1 MHRLLVPLALSA
13 LALALFC
20 WWVHPEV
27 LDIRNVGWTLNGK
40 DWGPN
45 ALGLAAY
52 LRAGNWPGSTTP
64 LVMAPEGIHLLMM
77 DSNPLAG
84 LLLKPFAGWLLPAPI
99 QVIGWVMLINLA
111 LHVTFAW
118 LLVRE
123 RAPNTASALAGTA
136 LLSLLPTLYNRF
148 PHSNLTAHWL
158 ILLSLW
164 LFVDRDR
171 GRRWGLWL
179 AVVALAGL
187 IHSYLL
193 LMVLAFWGSAA
204 LREVVLGDDRRG
216 ALASFAGMAGL
227 GFALALFHGLTDAP
241 VSTGTYGSFPMALDA
256 LWNPVIATNSVFLPA
271 SMYSPNQ
278 GFEGFQYLGVG
289 LLILVGT
296 GALLGLK
303 YRPRRDG
310 LVWLIPALFVLTAV
324 AVSDVMVWGD
334 ARLLH
339 ARPPQGVID
348 ALDLVRA
355 SGRLFWPV
363 SYVLVY
369 AALTTVLRWERARL
383 LIAAALVLQVADMVP
398 MMVAIRR
405 ETARATDSSVFD
417 RTRDPRWATLI
428 ADAGEV
434 AIQPPEAFR
443 DAKLLEE
450 IGWHAMLACRPM
462 RFMYVSRVSRTAT
475 ARLAAER
482 RDFLAGKVPVDRLVV
497 LYPGERVPDPLR
509 ARARVLD
516 GVSVVIPVA
525 PAPLPS
531 CSSSP
536 RSAS

>member
-1 MHRLLVPLALSA
+1 M
-13 LALALFC
+13 
-20 WWVHPEV
+20 
-27 LDIRNVGWTLNGK
+27 
-40 DWGPN
+40 
-45 ALGLAAY
+45 
-52 LRAGNWPGSTTP
+52 
-64 LVMAPEGIHLLMM
+64 
-77 DSNPLAG
+77 
-84 LLLKPFAGWLLPAPI
+84 
-99 QVIGWVMLINLA
+99 
-111 LHVTFAW
+111 
-118 LLVRE
+118 
-123 RAPNTASALAGTA
+123 
-136 LLSLLPTLYNRF
+136 
-148 PHSNLTAHWL
+148 
-158 ILLSLW
+158 
-164 LFVDRDR
+164 
-171 GRRWGLWL
+171 
-179 AVVALAGL
+179 VALAGL
-187 IHSYLL
+187 IYSYLL

-271 SMYSPNQ
+271 SIYSPNQ

-339 ARPPQGVID
+339 ARPPQGLID

-369 AALTTVLRWERARL
+369 AALTTVLRWEKARL

-428 ADAGEV
+428 AGAGAV
-434 AIQPPEAFR
+434 DIQPPEAFR
-443 DAKLLEE
+443 DVKLLEE

-475 ARLAAER
+475 ARLAADR

>member
-1 MHRLLVPLALSA
+1 MRRLLVPLALTA
-13 LALALFC
+13 LTLALFC

-27 LDIRNVGWTLNGK
+27 LDILNVGWTLNGK

-52 LRAGNWPGSTTP
+52 LRAGSWPGSTTP

-77 DSNPLAG
+77 DSNPLVA
-84 LLLKPFAGWLLPAPI
+84 LLLKPFAGWLLPAQI

-123 RAPNTASALAGTA
+123 RAPNTGMALAGTA
-136 LLSLLPTLYNRF
+136 LLALLPTLYNRF
-148 PHSNLTAHWL
+148 PHPNLTAHWL
-158 ILLSLW
+158 ILWSLW
-164 LFVDRDR
+164 LFVGRDR
-171 GRRWGLWL
+171 ARRWEQWFV
-179 AVVALAGL
+179 VVALAGL

-193 LMVLAFWGSAA
+193 LMVLAFWGSAFV
-204 LREVVLGDDRRG
+204 REVVLGGDRRG
-216 ALASFAGMAGL
+216 ALASFAAMAGL
-227 GFALALFHGLTDAP
+227 GVALALFHGLTDTP
-241 VSTGTYGSFPMALDA
+241 MSTGTYGSFPMALDA
-256 LWNPVIATNSVFLPA
+256 LWNPVVATNSAFLPA
-271 SMYSPNQ
+271 SIYSPNQ
-278 GFEGFQYLGVG
+278 GFEGFQYLGAG
-289 LLILVGT
+289 LLLLVVA
-296 GALLGLK
+296 GALRGLTQ
-303 YRPRRDG
+303 RPRPDG
-310 LVWLIPALFVLTAV
+310 LVWLMPALFVLTAV
-324 AVSDVMVWGD
+324 AVSDVVVWGD
-334 ARLLH
+334 ARLVH

-355 SGRLFWPV
+355 SGRLFWPT

-369 AALTTVLRWERARL
+369 AALTASMRWEKVRL
-383 LIAAALVLQVADMVP
+383 LITAALVLQVADMVP
-398 MMVAIRR
+398 MMAAIRG
-405 ETARATDSSVFD
+405 ETARATDPAVFE

-428 ADAGEV
+428 AGAG
-434 AIQPPEAFR
+434 AIDIQPPEAFR

-462 RFMYVSRVSRTAT
+462 RFMYVSRVSRAAT

-482 RDFLAGKVPVDRLVV
+482 RDFLAGKVPADRLVV

-509 ARARVLD
+509 PRRWVLD

-525 PAPLPS
+525 PASPPS